1 LVTLIR
7 SDSNSQDFLDLV
19 QQLDADLAQRNGT
32 TQLSYNKYN
41 KIQNIDTI
49 VIAYIDNIAVG
60 CGCFKPFDEQT
71 VEIKRMYVKPEN
83 RGTGISKKT
92 LFELEKWAA
101 ELGFS
106 ESILETGVKQHE
118 AIGLYS
124 KSGYHRI
131 DNYGQYAGMPNS
143 ICFGK
148 CLLKVK
154 E

>member
-1 LVTLIR
+1 MFTLVR

-19 QQLDADLAQRNGT
+19 QQLDADLAQRYGT

-49 VIAYIDNIAVG
+49 VIAYINNIAVG
-60 CGCFKPFDEQT
+60 CGCFKPFDEQSI
-71 VEIKRMYVKPEN
+71 EIKRMYVKPKN
-83 RGTGISKKT
+83 RGTGISKKI

-118 AIGLYS
+118 AIGLYN
-124 KSGYHRI
+124 KNGYHRI
-131 DNYGQYAGMPNS
+131 DNYDQYAGMPNS

-148 CLLKVK
+148 CLSKVK

>member
-1 LVTLIR
+1 MFTLVR

-19 QQLDADLAQRNGT
+19 QQLDADLAQRYGI
-32 TQLSYNKYN
+32 TQLSYSKYN

-49 VIAYIDNIAVG
+49 VIAYINNIAVG
-60 CGCFKPFDEQT
+60 CGCFKPFDKQT
-71 VEIKRMYVKPEN
+71 IEIKRMYVKLED
-83 RGTGISKKT
+83 RGTVISKKI

-106 ESILETGVKQHE
+106 ESILETGAKQHE
-118 AIGLYS
+118 AIGLYN

-148 CLLKVK
+148 SLLKVK